1 MFNFNN
7 KKTKKIVSSII
18 VAIIVVAMV
27 LGVLVPSLSL

>member
-7 KKTKKIVSSII
+7 KKTKNLVSSII
-18 VAIIVVAMV
+18 VAIIVIAMV

>member
-7 KKTKKIVSSII
+7 KKTKKLVSSII
-18 VAIIVVAMV
+18 VAIIVIAMV